1 MRKRKQ
7 FFDELFKVVT
17 RLTGFLQ
24 FGDERFSHAVVR
36 NDVLVSR
43 KAGSHG
49 LHNGAGCILAH
60 LDLFGRLPLPCWRR
74 EIAFTLSIS
83 SQGVVKLPRLY
94 DAHWINFFL

>member
-7 FFDELFKVVT
+7 FFDQSFKVVT

-24 FGDERFSHAVVR
+24 FGGERFSHAVVR
-36 NDVLVSR
+36 NVLVSH

-60 LDLFGRLPLPCWRR
+60 SDLFGRLPLPCWRR

-83 SQGVVKLPRLY
+83 CQRVVKLPRLY
-94 DAHWINFFL
+94 DAHWINVFL